1 MTINHQVYTKEN
13 ETIKKLRKEIFGETK
28 LPTLINEATVRYYL
42 VLFLD
47 ETPLGYIEMGKIDPE
62 TYEVTSIGVVEKY
75 RLQKVGTYLIKYGQ
89 VKLKTVGGRKMRALV
104 EPTLLP
110 FFSKNNFRC
119 IDDELNEIDNKFYVL
134 TERKMY

>member
-28 LPTLINEATVRYYL
+28 LPTLINETTVRYYL

-75 RLQKVGTYLIKYGQ
+75 RLQKVGAYLIKYGQ

-119 IDDELNEIDNKFYVL
+119 IDDELNKIDNKFYIL